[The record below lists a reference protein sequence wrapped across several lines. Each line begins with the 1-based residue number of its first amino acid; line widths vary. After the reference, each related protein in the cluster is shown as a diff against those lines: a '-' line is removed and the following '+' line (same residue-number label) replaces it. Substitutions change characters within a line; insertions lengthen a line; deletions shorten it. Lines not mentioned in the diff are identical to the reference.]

1 MKAKIFIKYKDGIL
15 DPQGKVTGNALNSI
29 GVKGIDSLSIGK
41 YIEMEFED
49 ITRDEADKIANDSC
63 KKLLVNPNTQTYTYE
78 IIND

>member
-29 GVKGIDSLSIGK
+29 GIKGVDSLTIGK
-41 YIEMEFED
+41 YIEMEFD
-49 ITRDEADKIANDSC
+49 NISKDEAEKIANESC